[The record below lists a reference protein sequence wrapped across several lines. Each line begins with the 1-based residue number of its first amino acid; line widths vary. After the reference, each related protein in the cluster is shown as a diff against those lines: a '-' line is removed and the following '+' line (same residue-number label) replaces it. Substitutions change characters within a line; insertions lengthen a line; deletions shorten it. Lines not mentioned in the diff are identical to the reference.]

1 MRAVLYL
8 LIFLGMAFGW
18 GSWAL
23 GETSRIPNPEL
34 ALSSSGLCE
43 NSGLNQTDSSFI
55 ILGGVSN
62 CQYGEEDELS
72 STILFSAKQDP
83 FNLQTAGNIPSLVK
97 QGGSRIVQAS
107 NDIPLMARHL
117 TAGLHMAYR
126 DPFLRSENAP
136 SATNRMGAQFVLKG
150 DWDSVRYQAEY
161 GFAGQEAGNLPLSTP
176 NGQIG
181 GKMLWEWKLPI
192 VTPKIELSRFS
203 DNVDSDPSR
212 ARTIASKQAFSLNWA
227 LPEGSQL
234 SLSYGREQRDVF
246 TQPDGPLAE
255 SITTDSALA
264 KLSLGHPA
272 GTGFW
277 STRYRTYK
285 DTLGEESLHQEV
297 GSTMGGTFH
306 LSNPIDVVPEWGFLR
321 HTGSQEGPIE
331 DRIFGNIGSVLRLTS
346 TQEIKPRIEF
356 QRNHYYQTTER
367 TDAFSAKVDY
377 SYKAWD
383 DSLRIAMSGKYIV
396 KQTSLNNTAPQTCDV
411 ALLVHTDLHP
421 LFRLPHRQQTLS
433 FKVSHNQRIDTYSNS
448 SPTPSAQTTAM
459 LLVSIAP

>member
-1 MRAVLYL
+1 MVRTVLCVV
-8 LIFLGMAFGW
+8 IFLGTVTGW
-18 GSWAL
+18 GSAAL
-23 GETSRIPNPEL
+23 GETSLIQHHWFAQNPP
-34 ALSSSGLCE
+34 CR
-43 NSGLNQTDSSFI
+43 NSGLAPTDSSFA
-55 ILGGVSN
+55 LTDSSAN
-62 CQYGEEDELS
+62 CPHTDGDELP
-72 STILFSAKQDP
+72 STIHFSAKQDP
-83 FNLQTAGNIPSLVK
+83 FNLQTAGNIPSLIK
-97 QGGSRIVQAS
+97 QGGSRVVQAS

-150 DWDSVRYQAEY
+150 DWNSVRYQAEY

-176 NGQIG
+176 SGQMG
-181 GKMLWEWKLPI
+181 GKMLWEWKLPL
-192 VTPKIELSRFS
+192 VTPKIELSRFA
-203 DNVDSDPSR
+203 DNVDSDPLR
-212 ARTIASKQAFSLNWA
+212 ARTIASKQTFSLNWA

-246 TQPDGPLAE
+246 TQPDGPLSE

-264 KLSLGHPA
+264 KLSLGHPV

-285 DTLGEESLHQEV
+285 NTLGEESLHHEV

-331 DRIFGNIGSVLRLTS
+331 DRIFGNIGTVLRLTS

-356 QRNHYYQTTER
+356 QRNHYYLATEQ
-367 TDAFSAKVDY
+367 TDAFSAKLDY

-383 DSLRIAMSGKYIV
+383 DSLRIAMSGKYVV

-411 ALLVHTDLHP
+411 ALIVHTDLHP

-433 FKVSHNQRIDTYSNS
+433 FKVSHNQRIDTIS
-448 SPTPSAQTTAM
+448 SPTPPAQTTAM

>member
-1 MRAVLYL
+1 MVRTVLYVC
-8 LIFLGMAFGW
+8 IFLGIVCGW
-18 GSWAL
+18 GSGAF
-23 GETSRIPNPEL
+23 GETSLIPNQWFTQSPT
-34 ALSSSGLCE
+34 GLCR
-43 NSGLNQTDSSFI
+43 NTAHTPTGSS
-55 ILGGVSN
+55 LMLMSSAAD
-62 CQYGEEDELS
+62 CQHAEEDEFP
-72 STILFSAKQDP
+72 STIHFSAKQDP
-83 FNLQTAGNIPSLVK
+83 FNLQAAGNMPSLVK

-161 GFAGQEAGNLPLSTP
+161 GFAGQEAGTLPLSTP
-176 NGQIG
+176 SGQMG
-181 GKMLWEWKLPI
+181 GKMLWEWKLPL

-203 DNVDSDPSR
+203 DNVDSDPLR
-212 ARTIASKQAFSLNWA
+212 ARTIASKQTFSLNWA

-264 KLSLGHPA
+264 KLSLGHPI

-285 DTLGEESLHQEV
+285 DTLGEENLHQEM

-321 HTGSQEGPIE
+321 HTSSQEGPIE
-331 DRIFGNIGSVLRLTS
+331 DRFFGNIGTVLRLTS

-356 QRNHYYQTTER
+356 QRNNNHQATER
-367 TDAFSAKVDY
+367 TDAFSAKLDY
-377 SYKAWD
+377 SFKAWN
-383 DSLRIAMSGKYIV
+383 DSLRIAMSGKYVV
-396 KQTSLNNTAPQTCDV
+396 KQTSLNNTDPQTCDV

-433 FKVSHNQRIDTYSNS
+433 LKVSHNQRIDTIS
-448 SPTPSAQTTAM
+448 SPTPPAQTTAM